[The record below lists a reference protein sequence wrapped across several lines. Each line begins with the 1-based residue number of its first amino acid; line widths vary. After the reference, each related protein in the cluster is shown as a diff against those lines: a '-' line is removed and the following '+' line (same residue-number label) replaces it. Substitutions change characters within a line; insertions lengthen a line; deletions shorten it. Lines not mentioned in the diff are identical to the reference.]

1 MCQFYVSFEMEYLE
15 VYTPNQREKDD
26 PMLFA
31 KNVRQVMANKLG
43 RGFACLTDKSF
54 FKLFQTI
61 SKAYR
66 PVIGHVNLDSYL
78 KYSINLKCQ
87 LNC

>member
-1 MCQFYVSFEMEYLE
+1 MCQFYVSVEMEYLE

-43 RGFACLTDKSF
+43 TGFACLTDDTMF
-54 FKLFQTI
+54 
-61 SKAYR
+61 
-66 PVIGHVNLDSYL
+66 
-78 KYSINLKCQ
+78 
-87 LNC
+87 

>member
-1 MCQFYVSFEMEYLE
+1 MCQFYVSVEMEYLE

-43 RGFACLTDKSF
+43 TGFAYLTDEF
-54 FKLFQTI
+54 IFQII
-61 SKAYR
+61 SN
-66 PVIGHVNLDSYL
+66 H
-78 KYSINLKCQ
+78 Q
-87 LNC
+87 